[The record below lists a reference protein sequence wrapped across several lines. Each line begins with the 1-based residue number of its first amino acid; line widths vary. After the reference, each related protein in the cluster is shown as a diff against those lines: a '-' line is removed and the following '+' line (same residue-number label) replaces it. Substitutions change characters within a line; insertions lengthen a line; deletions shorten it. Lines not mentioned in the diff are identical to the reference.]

1 MQYEELTEKII
12 GCAFTVYNKLG
23 FGYLE
28 SVYEKAMMI
37 ELQKTGLH
45 AESQYPITVYYDND
59 EIIGEFRADIYV
71 ENTVIVE
78 LKSVIHIVKEFEVK
92 LVNHL
97 VSTKKDVGVLINF
110 GEKQVEVKRKVRFL
124 NSQDKI

>member
-1 MQYEELTEKII
+1 
-12 GCAFTVYNKLG
+12 
-23 FGYLE
+23 
-28 SVYEKAMMI
+28 
-37 ELQKTGLH
+37 KTGLH